1 MRFGL
6 VLYGGVSLAIYI
18 YGVVYEFW
26 RLVRASQRVEENAY
40 SKLLDKARASATVDI
55 VSGTSAGGIN
65 GILLAKA
72 LTTGANL
79 RAVRGIWVDRADF
92 TELLRPRTE
101 RHPRSLLRT
110 DVFEQVLAEGLGD
123 MDASADGRPLVRA
136 FDLFIPSTR
145 LRPWIREFPT
155 DLRRTIESADY
166 RKSFHL
172 QQRER
177 GYNPQALELGYDR
190 SDFDAGHNPTLAAIA
205 RATSAFPFAFEP
217 RRIARAD
224 IEEKLYRP
232 DEPAET
238 WFADGGILNNK
249 PFTESVETIIGRAA
263 DMPVDRWLVSV
274 EPDPEHFG
282 QPPVTQ
288 PEVDEVVS
296 KALFGIPRYQS
307 IAADLDRLNAH
318 RARARRE
325 GDLLDEL
332 DARVSTLPE
341 GWYTTIDEAPIMG
354 AYQAARRA
362 QLYDDLGFAIAE
374 AAALE
379 EAKAKV
385 VAEAL
390 AHAAPAAELPD
401 VSFERRRIYHLI
413 KRSSRRLAAAER
425 PPEGVRPL
433 MQRLWAEFDRLG
445 AAVWASLH
453 RGELAESLAGLRD
466 LDEAELSRR
475 VAELVPMLRER
486 LIAELPDP
494 TTAESELLATCAELD
509 RLLPVALA
517 ETAPSLT
524 TAYAGYW
531 LWDQFLLPVDPRLG
545 IPARDAIR
553 LARVSPRDA
562 QYISVPAAN
571 KVAGDAV
578 FHFGGFLQKEWRV
591 NDILWGR
598 LDAAETVVRMMLAG
612 SDADQAEVEEQIQSV
627 QREITAEELP
637 EAGENY
643 RRYLEQEYA
652 VGAETLADVPMQTR
666 TSLVVG
672 SSEVVRN
679 MARGLASDP
688 AHRLAGIY
696 KWVGVVIGWVLALVR
711 WPVLAIWGDDPAA
724 RRAFSLVVLFVGAWA
739 AVTVV
744 LVAIGVVGA
753 STTLWILIAG
763 AFGIFVVWSVLLAV
777 FGGLRSSSS
786 AAPSPAGP
794 GTASPGPRAGG
805 G

>member
-1 MRFGL
+1 MPTASPSCAHSTSSSPRPGCGRGSASSPPICAARSSPPTTASRF
-6 VLYGGVSLAIYI
+6 
-18 YGVVYEFW
+18 
-26 RLVRASQRVEENAY
+26 R
-40 SKLLDKARASATVDI
+40 
-55 VSGTSAGGIN
+55 
-65 GILLAKA
+65 
-72 LTTGANL
+72 
-79 RAVRGIWVDRADF
+79 
-92 TELLRPRTE
+92 
-101 RHPRSLLRT
+101 
-110 DVFEQVLAEGLGD
+110 
-123 MDASADGRPLVRA
+123 
-136 FDLFIPSTR
+136 
-145 LRPWIREFPT
+145 
-155 DLRRTIESADY
+155 
-166 RKSFHL
+166 L

-177 GYNPQALELGYDR
+177 GYNPQAPELGYDR
-190 SDFDAGHNPTLAAIA
+190 SDFDASHNPTLAAVA

-224 IEEKLYRP
+224 VEEKLYRP

-238 WFADGGILNNK
+238 WFADGGILNNE
-249 PFTESVETIIGRAA
+249 PFTTVETIIGRAA

-274 EPDPEHFG
+274 KPDPEHFG
-282 QPPVTQ
+282 QPPVTE

-341 GWYTTIDEAPIMG
+341 GWYTALDEAPIMG

-362 QLYDDLGFAIAE
+362 QLYDDLGWAVAE
-374 AAALE
+374 AAGLE

-390 AHAAPAAELPD
+390 ARAATAAELPD

-413 KRSSRRLAAAER
+413 KRSAADSPPPRRGPRRRSGPCCSACGRSSTGSAPPSGRRSTAASSSSRSPGCAASTTPSSTRAGRRARPGAARAAGRRAARPRDVGVRAARDLRGARPAVAGGACGERSQPHHRLRRLLA
-425 PPEGVRPL
+425 
-433 MQRLWAEFDRLG
+433 LG
-445 AAVWASLH
+445 S
-453 RGELAESLAGLRD
+453 
-466 LDEAELSRR
+466 
-475 VAELVPMLRER
+475 VP
-486 LIAELPDP
+486 
-494 TTAESELLATCAELD
+494 
-509 RLLPVALA
+509 
-517 ETAPSLT
+517 AP
-524 TAYAGYW
+524 
-531 LWDQFLLPVDPRLG
+531 PVDPRLG
-545 IPARDAIR
+545 IPARDTIR

-578 FHFGGFLQKEWRV
+578 FHFGGFLQKEWRI

-598 LDAAETVVRMMLAG
+598 LDAAETVVRMVLAG
-612 SDADQAEVEEQIQSV
+612 SDADQAEVEAQIQSV
-627 QREITAEELP
+627 QGEITAEELP
-637 EAGENY
+637 EAGEDY

-672 SSEVVRN
+672 SSDVVRN

-696 KWVGVVIGWVLALVR
+696 KWVGTVIGWVLALAR

-724 RRAFSLVVLFVGAWA
+724 RRAFSLVVLLVGAWA
-739 AVTVV
+739 AVTIV

-753 STTLWILIAG
+753 STTLWIMIAG
-763 AFGIFVVWSVLLAV
+763 AFGIFIVWSVLLAV
-777 FGGLRSSSS
+777 FGGFKRALSGASARPLRW
-786 AAPSPAGP
+786 
-794 GTASPGPRAGG
+794 
-805 G
+805 